1 MAEIQEISLGRMN
14 NGAHY
19 MYVADI
25 LARAEEHASLS
36 SKLSKQMTAFKAA
49 VEEEDRCLKLSQ
61 KNMLTDQIADADY
74 DRDALFGI
82 YKSGVTRYADMRNP
96 AYSAPAKILLQH
108 VIIVILNL
116 L

>member
-36 SKLSKQMTAFKAA
+36 TKLSKQMTALY
-49 VEEEDRCLKLSQ
+49 ED
-61 KNMLTDQIADADY
+61 II
-74 DRDALFGI
+74 LF
-82 YKSGVTRYADMRNP
+82 
-96 AYSAPAKILLQH
+96 LL
-108 VIIVILNL
+108 LNL
-116 L
+116 